1 MKAKKRYPT
10 YIDRSG
16 EIWGDYK
23 LLERVTDKSSSYK
36 VVCTK
41 CGAEKI
47 VTTQSLLKRPKC
59 KCSKVYKCRTCGK
72 ELPQGVKRYYC
83 SDECRNK
90 NFHKCVTKKRD
101 KKRKITN
108 TTRMLICVYTAEGM
122 STKEIADILFRDEK
136 TVEQILTICKKN
148 GKYTLYTDNSP
159 VLEAKRKR
167 RCT

>member
-1 MKAKKRYPT
+1 MKMKKQHPNYV
-10 YIDRSG
+10 DRSG
-16 EIWGDYK
+16 EVFGDYK
-23 LLERVTDKSSSYK
+23 LLERVVDKSSSYK
-36 VVCTK
+36 VECIK
-41 CGAEKI
+41 CGKKKI
-47 VTTQSLLKRPKC
+47 ITMQTLQRKPSC

-136 TVEQILTICKKN
+136 TVKQILTVCKKN
-148 GKYTLYTDNSP
+148 GKYKFYTDNSP
-159 VLEAKRKR
+159 VIEAKRKR